1 MALTIS
7 QRLHRLNVR
16 VAELNQWRTREI
28 LPVIGWAFN
37 GEPIN
42 INDAWPQQNGVNQ
55 FTASAKLPA
64 HWPVAQARLKL
75 NLGGESLISISYKNG
90 ETVKLGLDPYHQ
102 EFCLV
107 AAEFNIQSDSVARLP
122 FGEPVRQPRLEE
134 AYIIWLDDA
143 VIELNLLLKQIS
155 EAIDTLVE
163 HESVPHLLE
172 AAEAALYSLDWP
184 SDSQNYIARTSP
196 ALAQQK
202 IWQLPELKI
211 NPDGLNDQQRASVV
225 AATKSLT
232 STLKQL
238 QKRFP
243 PQGKIALTG
252 HAHIDLA
259 WLWPY
264 DETRRKVQRTFHTA
278 LDLIKK
284 SPDFIFN
291 QSTAAYYAQLEIDD
305 PELLAA
311 ITEQVKAGRWE
322 VLGGMWVE
330 PDTNMPTGESLT
342 RQILYGQRYFEKQ
355 FGARHKVCWLPDC
368 FGFSSALPQLLKQG
382 GMESFFTIKVNWS
395 ETNRFP
401 HDVFWWEGLDGS
413 RVLAHTF
420 DNPMEGYNGRVQPDC
435 HLPTWQN
442 FHGKTKH
449 DETLLAVGYGDGG
462 GGVTPEMLTRE
473 VQLRDFPA
481 LPTARWSHVS
491 EFFERL
497 HQGEPNSGYPAW
509 QGEIYLELHRGTLTS
524 QSHIKRMHRH
534 AERALIT
541 AETLGSMAALMGAN
555 KPDHIETLWHKVLKN
570 EFHDILPGSSIKE
583 VYEDAEAELSSVIE
597 QGLQLQQA
605 AIADL
610 RNQLDDGDIRNALLV
625 VNPSNNPR
633 PVEALLANGKRY
645 THDAIVPALGYLVC
659 DLDQKTG
666 ANAPKISLTSL
677 ENNILKVNIGDDGTI
692 TSLIHKPTGREA
704 LADRGNQL
712 WVYPHDKPRIY
723 DAWDIEEDYT
733 KNGQELTLV
742 DSIKIT
748 EQSAQRVALQIVK
761 KYRDSTITQLL
772 SLTATGRRLD
782 VETKI
787 DWHDRR
793 VLLRVQ
799 NPVAIRAAQATFECA
814 YGVTKRSTHNN
825 TSWDEAQF
833 EVPAHRFSDLSEPD
847 FGVALLNNGK
857 YGHSAK
863 GNILG
868 LSLVRAPI
876 YPDPLAD
883 EGEQIFT
890 YALYPH
896 AGEWYNGGVREEA
909 EALNQALITFETSN
923 LAAQSRSIVGIKGVD
938 AALSTIKPAEDD
950 DGFVLRLYEP
960 AGRRGALNF
969 TLPDGW
975 QIGDALTIMEEPTDQ
990 PKRQSLNPFEVGSWK
1005 IENNS

>member
-1 MALTIS
+1 T
-7 QRLHRLNVR
+7 
-16 VAELNQWRTREI
+16 
-28 LPVIGWAFN
+28 
-37 GEPIN
+37 
-42 INDAWPQQNGVNQ
+42 
-55 FTASAKLPA
+55 
-64 HWPVAQARLKL
+64 
-75 NLGGESLISISYKNG
+75 
-90 ETVKLGLDPYHQ
+90 
-102 EFCLV
+102 
-107 AAEFNIQSDSVARLP
+107 
-122 FGEPVRQPRLEE
+122 
-134 AYIIWLDDA
+134 
-143 VIELNLLLKQIS
+143 
-155 EAIDTLVE
+155 
-163 HESVPHLLE
+163 
-172 AAEAALYSLDWP
+172 
-184 SDSQNYIARTSP
+184 
-196 ALAQQK
+196 
-202 IWQLPELKI
+202 
-211 NPDGLNDQQRASVV
+211 
-225 AATKSLT
+225 
-232 STLKQL
+232 TLKQL

-264 DETRRKVQRTFHTA
+264 DETRRKVRRTFHTA
-278 LDLIKK
+278 LDMIKK

-291 QSTAAYYAQLEIDD
+291 QSTAAYYAQLETDD

-368 FGFSSALPQLLKQG
+368 FGFSGALPQLLKQG

-395 ETNRFP
+395 ENNQFP
-401 HDVFWWEGLDGS
+401 HDIFWWEGLDGS

-420 DNPMEGYNGRVQPDC
+420 DNPMEGYNGSVRPDC

-442 FHGKTKH
+442 FRSKTKH

-473 VQLRDFPA
+473 KQLRDFPA

-497 HQGEPNSGYPAW
+497 HQGEPNTGYPAW

-524 QSHIKRMHRH
+524 QSHTKRLHRH

-541 AETLGSMAALMGAN
+541 AETLGSMAALMGGSRPN
-555 KPDHIETLWHKVLKN
+555 HIETLWHKVLKN

-583 VYEDAEAELSSVIE
+583 VYEDAEAELSKVIE
-597 QGLQLQQA
+597 QGQKLQQS

-610 RNQLDDGDIRNALLV
+610 RNQLQSGNIQNALLV
-625 VNPSNNPR
+625 VNPSNSPR
-633 PVEALLANGKRY
+633 PVEASLANGQHY
-645 THDAIVPALGYLVC
+645 TNDAIVPALGYLVC
-659 DLDQKTG
+659 DLDQKTSSD
-666 ANAPKISLTSL
+666 ALKISLTSL
-677 ENNILKVNIGDDGTI
+677 ENNYLKVCIGNDGTI

-712 WVYPHDKPRIY
+712 WVYPADKPREW
-723 DAWDIEEDYT
+723 DAWEIEEDYAQ
-733 KNGQELTLV
+733 NGHELTDV
-742 DSIKIT
+742 NSIKIT
-748 EQSAQRVALQIVK
+748 EQSAHRIALQIVK
-761 KYRDSTITQLL
+761 KFRHSTITQTF
-772 SLTATGRRLD
+772 SLTATSKRLD
-782 VETKI
+782 IETKI

-799 NPVAIRAAQATFECA
+799 NPVAIRTAQATFECA
-814 YGVTKRSTHNN
+814 YGVVKRSTHNN

-896 AGEWYNGGVREEA
+896 ANEWYNGGVREEA
-909 EALNQALITFETSN
+909 EALNQPLITLETSN
-923 LAAQSRSIVGIKGVD
+923 LAAQSRSIVEINGVN
-938 AALSTIKPAEDD
+938 AALSTLKPAEND

-960 AGRRGALNF
+960 AGRRGTLKF
-969 TLPDGW
+969 TLPTGW
-975 QIGDALTIMEEPTDQ
+975 QIGDALTIMEEASDQ
-990 PKRQSLNPFEVGSWK
+990 PNRQNLTPFEVGSWK
-1005 IENNS
+1005 IEKQ

>member
-1 MALTIS
+1 MALTTS

-16 VAELNQWRTREI
+16 LAELNHWRAREV
-28 LPVIGWAFN
+28 LPVTNWAFN
-37 GEPIN
+37 NKPLTIG
-42 INDAWPQQNGVNQ
+42 DAWPQTDGVQN
-55 FTASAKLPA
+55 FSAEAKLPS
-64 HWPVAQARLKL
+64 HWPLEHARLKL

-90 ETVKLGLDPYHQ
+90 QTIKLGLDPYHQ
-102 EFCLV
+102 EFSLN
-107 AAEFNIQSDSVARLP
+107 AAEFSIQSDSVARLP
-122 FGEPVRQPRLEE
+122 FGEPVHQPRLEE
-134 AYIIWLDDA
+134 AYILWLDDA
-143 VIELNLLLKQIS
+143 VVELHLLLKQIS
-155 EAIDTLVE
+155 ESVDILAE
-163 HESVPHLLE
+163 HEVVPHLLD
-172 AAEAALYSLDWP
+172 AAETALYSLDWP
-184 SDSQNYIARTSP
+184 SDSQNYIARTASAP
-196 ALAQQK
+196 MQQK
-202 IWQLPELKI
+202 IWQLPALKT
-211 NPDGLNDQQRASVV
+211 NPDGLNVAQRTSVT
-225 AATKSLT
+225 AATLT
-232 STLKQL
+232 LTTTLKQL

-264 DETRRKVQRTFHTA
+264 DETRRKVRRTFHTA
-278 LDLIKK
+278 LDMIKK

-291 QSTAAYYAQLEIDD
+291 QSTAAYYAQLETDD

-355 FGARHKVCWLPDC
+355 FGTRHKVCWLPDC
-368 FGFSSALPQLLKQG
+368 FGFSGALPQLLKQG

-395 ETNRFP
+395 ENNQFP
-401 HDVFWWEGLDGS
+401 HDIFWWEGLDGS

-420 DNPMEGYNGRVQPDC
+420 DNPMEGYNGSVRPDC
-435 HLPTWQN
+435 HVPTWQN
-442 FHGKTKH
+442 FRGKTKH

-473 VQLRDFPA
+473 KQLRNFPA

-497 HQGEPNSGYPAW
+497 HQGEPNTGYPAW

-524 QSHIKRMHRH
+524 QSHTKRLHRH

-541 AETLGSMAALMGAN
+541 AETLGSMAALMGGDRPN
-555 KPDHIETLWHKVLKN
+555 HIETLWHKVLKN

-583 VYEDAEAELSSVIE
+583 VYEDAEAELSKVIE
-597 QGLQLQQA
+597 QGQQLQQS

-610 RNQLDDGDIRNALLV
+610 RNQLQSGEIKNALLI
-625 VNPSNNPR
+625 VNPSNTPR
-633 PVEALLANGKRY
+633 PVEASLANGQHY
-645 THDAIVPALGYLVC
+645 TTDAIVPALGYLVC

-666 ANAPKISLTSL
+666 SDTLKISLKSL
-677 ENNILKVNIGDDGTI
+677 ENNNLKVNIGKDGTI
-692 TSLIHKPTGREA
+692 ISLIHKPTGREA

-712 WVYPHDKPRIY
+712 WVYPTDKPREW
-723 DAWDIEEDYT
+723 DAWEIEEDYAQ
-733 KNGQELTLV
+733 NGHELTIV
-742 DSIKIT
+742 DSIEIT
-748 EQSAQRVALQIVK
+748 EQSPHRVALQIVK
-761 KYRDSTITQLL
+761 KFRHSTITQTL
-772 SLTATGRRLD
+772 SLNVTSKRLD
-782 VETKI
+782 IETKI

-814 YGVTKRSTHNN
+814 YGVVKRSTHNN

-896 AGEWYNGGVREEA
+896 ANQWYNGGVREEA
-909 EALNQALITFETSN
+909 EALNQPLLTLETSN
-923 LAAQSRSIVGIKGVD
+923 LAAHSRSIVEINGVN
-938 AALSTIKPAEDD
+938 AALSTLKPAEDD

-960 AGRRGALNF
+960 AGRRGTLKF
-969 TLPDGW
+969 TLPTGW
-975 QIGDALTIMEEPTDQ
+975 QIGDALTIMEEASDQ
-990 PKRQSLNPFEVGSWK
+990 PKRQSLTPFEVGSWK
-1005 IENNS
+1005 IEKQ